1 VKRNVKKDLEF
12 IASVR
17 LLNLNTV
24 LIIKK
29 QQLINEITHLR
40 ELGVGTLETLKLMPG
55 YQDAIDALKKQM
67 EKEVKE
73 RKKAEQN
80 GTIEQDPK

>member
-1 VKRNVKKDLEF
+1 MKENKLLEMQNKVKAMTNVL
-12 IASVR
+12 
-17 LLNLNTV
+17 
-24 LIIKK
+24 